1 MPSETREQ
9 SLPLA
14 REGTV
19 RYSRVMSEQQDKFR
33 DECGVFGIYGHPEA
47 ANLTY
52 LGLYALQHRGQES
65 AGIACANGKTIHLEK
80 AMGLVADV
88 FSEAR
93 LRRLPGETAIGHV
106 RYSTTGSSQLKNA
119 QPFLAGTH
127 RGSLALAHNGNL
139 INALRV
145 QAELESQGS
154 VFSST
159 SDTEVILHLV
169 ARSRAG
175 TLVDAAAEALSQ
187 LQGAYSLALMNEKQ
201 LLGVRDPRGF
211 RPLSLGQLKES
222 YVLASE
228 SCAFDLIGATFV
240 RDLDPGEFLL
250 IDESGVHSYF
260 PLPVATPAMCIF
272 EHVYFARPDSLVYG
286 QPVSR
291 VRKELGRS
299 LAQEAPADAD
309 VVIAVPDS
317 GIYAALGYGQELGLP
332 YEQGMVRNHYV
343 GRTFIEPQ
351 RSIRH
356 FGVKVKL
363 NAVREVLEGKRIVVV
378 DDSIIRG
385 TTSRKIVFMLR
396 SAGAREVHM
405 RISSPPTSW
414 PCYYGIDTPT
424 RRELIASSHSVEE
437 IRRYIGADSLAYLS
451 LKGLL
456 LAVGKENGYC
466 AACWTGQYPV
476 DFPGQ
481 GERQLTLFEHRV

>member
-1 MPSETREQ
+1 
-9 SLPLA
+9 
-14 REGTV
+14 
-19 RYSRVMSEQQDKFR
+19 MSEQQDKFR

-260 PLPVATPAMCIF
+260 PLPVATPTMCIF

-481 GERQLTLFEHRV
+481 GERQLNLFEHRV

>member
-1 MPSETREQ
+1 MIERE
-9 SLPLA
+9 
-14 REGTV
+14 
-19 RYSRVMSEQQDKFR
+19 DKFR
-33 DECGVFGIYGHPEA
+33 DACGVFGIYGHPEA

-65 AGIACANGKTIHLEK
+65 AGIACSDGKAIHLEK

-88 FSEAR
+88 FTEAR
-93 LRRLPGETAIGHV
+93 LRKLPGNTAIGHV
-106 RYSTTGSSQLKNA
+106 RYSTTGASQLKNA
-119 QPFLAGTH
+119 QPFLAGYH

-139 INALRV
+139 VNATRV
-145 QAELESQGS
+145 RAELERHGS

-169 ARSRAG
+169 ARSRAE
-175 TLVDAAAEALSQ
+175 TLVDAAAETLAQ
-187 LQGAYSLALMNEKQ
+187 LHGAYSLVLMNETQ
-201 LLGVRDPRGF
+201 LLGIRDPRGF
-211 RPLSLGQLKES
+211 RPLSLGRLKES

-240 RDLDPGEFLL
+240 RDVDPGEFLL
-250 IDESGVHSYF
+250 IDQTGLRSYS
-260 PLPVATPAMCIF
+260 PLPVATPTMCIF
-272 EHVYFARPDSLVYG
+272 EHVYFSRPDSLVYG
-286 QPVSR
+286 QHVSR
-291 VRKELGRS
+291 VRKELGRRM
-299 LAQEAPADAD
+299 AQEAPADAD
-309 VVIAVPDS
+309 IIIAVPDS
-317 GIYAALGYGQELGLP
+317 GIYAALGYAQEVSLP

-343 GRTFIEPQ
+343 GRTFIEPK

-363 NAVREVLEGKRIVVV
+363 NAVREVLEGKRVVVV
-378 DDSIIRG
+378 DDSIVRG
-385 TTSRKIVFMLR
+385 TTSRKIVAMLR

-405 RISSPPTSW
+405 RISSPPTTW

-424 RRELIASSHSVEE
+424 RRQLIASSHTVEE

-451 LKGLL
+451 MKGLL
-456 LAVGKENGYC
+456 AAVGKDDGYC

-481 GERQLTLFEHRV
+481 DARQLNFFQRLG

>member
-363 NAVREVLEGKRIVVV
+363 NAVRHVLEGKRIVVV

-456 LAVGKENGYC
+456 LAVGKDNGYC
-466 AACWTGQYPV
+466 AACWTGRYPV

>member
-93 LRRLPGETAIGHV
+93 LRKLPGETAIGHV

-456 LAVGKENGYC
+456 LAVGKDNGYC
-466 AACWTGQYPV
+466 AACWTGRYPV

>member
-1 MPSETREQ
+1 MRP
-9 SLPLA
+9 
-14 REGTV
+14 
-19 RYSRVMSEQQDKFR
+19 DKFR
-33 DECGVFGIYGHPEA
+33 DECGIFGIYGHPEA

-65 AGIACANGKTIHLEK
+65 AGIACSDGKAIHVEK

-88 FSEAR
+88 FTEAR
-93 LRRLPGETAIGHV
+93 LRRLPGEIAIGHV

-119 QPFLAGTH
+119 QPFFAGTH

-139 INALRV
+139 VNAMRIR
-145 QAELESQGS
+145 AELEGQGS
-154 VFSST
+154 VFGST

-169 ARSRAG
+169 ARSQADG
-175 TLVDAAAEALSQ
+175 VVDAAAEALSE
-187 LQGAYSLALMNEKQ
+187 LHGAYSLVLMNDQQ
-201 LLGVRDPRGF
+201 LLGIRDPHGF
-211 RPLSLGQLKES
+211 RPLSLGQLKDG

-228 SCAFDLIGATFV
+228 SCAFDLIGARFV
-240 RDLDPGEFLL
+240 RDVDPGEFLL
-250 IDESGVHSYF
+250 IDRTGLRSYF
-260 PLPVATPAMCIF
+260 PLPVVPATMCIF
-272 EHVYFARPDSLVYG
+272 EHVYFARPDSIVYG
-286 QPVSR
+286 QHVAR
-291 VRKELGRS
+291 VRKELGRR

-309 VVIAVPDS
+309 IVIPVPDS
-317 GIYAALGYGQELGLP
+317 GTYAALGYAQAVGLP

-363 NAVREVLEGKRIVVV
+363 NAVREVLEGKRVVVV
-378 DDSIIRG
+378 DDSIVRG

-396 SAGAREVHM
+396 SAGAREIHM

-424 RRELIASSHSVEE
+424 RRELIASSHTVEE
-437 IRRYIGADSLAYLS
+437 IRRYVGADSLAYLS

-456 LAVGKENGYC
+456 AAVGKDDGYC

-476 DFPGQ
+476 EFPGQ
-481 GERQLTLFEHRV
+481 GVRQLNLFEHRV

>member
-363 NAVREVLEGKRIVVV
+363 NAVRQVLEGKRIVVV

-456 LAVGKENGYC
+456 LAVGKDNGYC
-466 AACWTGQYPV
+466 AACWTGRYPV

-481 GERQLTLFEHRV
+481 GERQLNLFEHRV

>member
-93 LRRLPGETAIGHV
+93 LRKLPGETAIGHV

-363 NAVREVLEGKRIVVV
+363 NAVRHVLEGKRIVVV

-456 LAVGKENGYC
+456 LAVGKDNGYC
-466 AACWTGQYPV
+466 AACWTGRYPV